1 MNKIFNVL
9 FTGMLA
15 LGIMTANAESQI
27 FKKKK
32 KKNNISTEQTDSVKK
47 DSAANYKKL
56 LKGAKTTEG
65 MFKIHQVK
73 DKYYFEIPKKLMT
86 RDFMIS
92 SRVSST
98 SNNKDVAAGQMP
110 RNPVVVTFSAD
121 NKKVYMH
128 RKMLRNLCDTTSNMY
143 KAFQIGR
150 AHV

>member
-92 SRVSST
+92 SRV
-98 SNNKDVAAGQMP
+98 
-110 RNPVVVTFSAD
+110 
-121 NKKVYMH
+121 
-128 RKMLRNLCDTTSNMY
+128 
-143 KAFQIGR
+143 
-150 AHV
+150 